1 MSEKQGPDKT
11 IILHI
16 GLHKTGTSSIQA
28 TLKHNQG
35 VLRGRG
41 VLYPGFLP
49 PNHSQFFINAFSERA
64 EHYHANRRQGLD
76 AAAIAE
82 RASEQMDRLG
92 RALSRFDGPTV
103 LLSGE
108 DACTLQAPEVTQV
121 RSRLDALAGSV
132 GVNTAY
138 RVLLYTRNPAAFVSS
153 AMQEN
158 VKGNGMRLE
167 DSREL
172 HIRNAAGRYRRI
184 HEAWVSAFGENA
196 VEFRCFETACKA
208 PGGLIGDFLGSIGLA
223 DDGIEHQLSNEGISD
238 EVTQF
243 LSSLYLPG
251 SGAGHGRLQDC
262 QTRIDLTPQDRDTL
276 FALRGSKGDLLS
288 LDDQIRTWDVV
299 ADDMRF
305 LQSRFG
311 ITYER
316 PEAGRIAPNGKFG
329 PDFLHDLALALPR
342 LSAPTCEA
350 LLHYLLTR
358 PVDPHSSTDT
368 TGAGIT

>member
-1 MSEKQGPDKT
+1 MSAKQRPDKT

-28 TLKHNQG
+28 TLKHNQEL
-35 VLRGRG
+35 LRERG

-49 PNHSQFFINAFSERA
+49 ANHSQFFINAFSERA

-76 AAAIAE
+76 MTAIAE
-82 RASEQMDRLG
+82 QASEQMDRLG
-92 RALSRFDGPTV
+92 RALTRFGGPTI

-108 DACTLQAPEVTQV
+108 DACTLQAPEVAQV

-132 GVNTAY
+132 GVNTGY

-184 HEAWVSAFGENA
+184 HEAWSAAFGEDA
-196 VEFRCFETACKA
+196 VEFRGFETACKA
-208 PGGLIGDFLGSIGLA
+208 PGGLIGDFLRSVGVAGE
-223 DDGIEHQLSNEGISD
+223 GIEPRLSNEGISD
-238 EVTQF
+238 EVTEF

-262 QTRIDLTPQDRDTL
+262 ETRIELTPQDRETL
-276 FALRGSKGDLLS
+276 FALRGSKGGLLS
-288 LDDQIRTWDVV
+288 LDERIRTWDVV

-311 ITYER
+311 ITYDR
-316 PEAGRIAPNGKFG
+316 PAAGRAAPDGKFAT
-329 PDFLHDLALALPR
+329 DFLHDLARALPR
-342 LSAPTCEA
+342 LSAPACEA
-350 LLHYLLTR
+350 LLHFLLTR
-358 PVDPHSSTDT
+358 PAEARPPAE
-368 TGAGIT
+368 TGAAAE